1 MEKVI
6 KLGDKEYKLHSS
18 LFTIIDYRNVFGSE
32 LFSDIKKLE
41 KGKNI
46 KEEDFSLVID
56 TIFRII
62 YVLHRPFSKTS
73 YNDFLMTLDF
83 GILSDTEELGILSQ
97 TIGEM
102 LGTLQKG
109 TKPSPQS
116 K

>member
-1 MEKVI
+1 MQEA
-6 KLGDKEYKLHSS
+6 
-18 LFTIIDYRNVFGSE
+18 
-32 LFSDIKKLE
+32 
-41 KGKNI
+41 
-46 KEEDFSLVID
+46 
-56 TIFRII
+56 
-62 YVLHRPFSKTS
+62 S

-83 GILSDTEELGILSQ
+83 SILSDTEELGVLSQ